1 MNAIANHLVSVA
13 SVSTFKLISAPDCNL
28 QTTQSQAGD
37 SASYHQIRWN
47 NGSFHDWLRHTVD
60 RARRPKVE
68 VNKKLSSVDLLLLLL
83 SQWAGRRQRW
93 LRALSLP
100 AVHGVALVWGDRTE
114 QCSVPVDKISSLLCQ
129 CSSCQNKSAFK
140 SQTLSLVPTYQST
153 PSCLME

>member
-68 VNKKLSSVDLLLLLL
+68 VNKKLSNVDLLLLLL